1 MTRLGDTS
9 KIKSVNIV
17 MGLMTICFVIVLI
30 CPLYSLFSKAFISAD
45 GTFVGLGNYAEYFST
60 PALSVSIGNTIY
72 ISVFTAIVSTLIG
85 FVYAYGVTRTN
96 IKGKQF
102 FRYVALIPLF
112 LPTVVHGLSLVYL
125 FGVQGVVTNLGWDIG
140 LYGKTGIILSEIIY
154 TFPQSFL
161 MFYIALNYADGRL
174 YEAAET
180 MGCGNLKK
188 FRYITVPSVK
198 YTLINSLFVC
208 FTLAFTDFGAPKVV
222 GGSYNVLAT
231 DIYKQVAGQFN
242 MNMGAVVG
250 TLLLIPAIISFAVD
264 RITSR
269 KESGAISSKASA
281 LRIKDSMP
289 RDVVFYV
296 ICGGVTLCLF
306 IMVAVLFMGAFTK
319 YYPYEMGFTL
329 EHFNFSESTG
339 GIQSF
344 INSVVMSLL
353 SAAAGTAFVFIY
365 VYLVERSKSS
375 RVLKVIGRLL
385 SSIPLALPGM
395 VIGLSF
401 IFFFNSPDNPLNFI
415 YGTVAIL
422 VLANVVH
429 FYSVPFVTASSAL
442 KKHDK
447 DYENVADSMRIP
459 LWKSF
464 TRVIV
469 PLSLPAILEIFLYY
483 FMNSMVT
490 VSAVVFL
497 YSAQFKVASIAI
509 THMEE
514 AGDIAQ
520 AAAMSLLIL
529 LVNIVARGIY
539 ELLVYRIKKRNERRK
554 TDVVESA

>member
-281 LRIKDSMP
+281 LRIKDSTP

-353 SAAAGTAFVFIY
+353 SAVAGTAFVFIY

>member
-102 FRYVALIPLF
+102 FRYAALIPLF
-112 LPTVVHGLSLVYL
+112 LPTVVHGLSLVSL

-281 LRIKDSMP
+281 LRIKDSTP

-353 SAAAGTAFVFIY
+353 SAVAGTAFVFIY

>member
-60 PALSVSIGNTIY
+60 PTLSVSIGNTIY

-102 FRYVALIPLF
+102 FRYAALIPLF

-281 LRIKDSMP
+281 LRIKDSTP

-353 SAAAGTAFVFIY
+353 SAIAGTAFVFIY

>member
-45 GTFVGLGNYAEYFST
+45 GTFIGLGNYAEYFST

-102 FRYVALIPLF
+102 FRYAALIPLF

-281 LRIKDSMP
+281 LRIKDSTP

-296 ICGGVTLCLF
+296 ICSGVTLCLF

-353 SAAAGTAFVFIY
+353 SAVAGTAFVFIY